1 VSGGPIGH
9 LVGGGNLRIPA
20 GRRQDDDLSIGI
32 STGISIGTSIA
43 PVQHRSAQGSTVMYG
58 HLYQE
63 LARQRHRE
71 AYLQARRARLARA
84 ARAGRRAR
92 RAVEIAARAGERTAR

>member
-1 VSGGPIGH
+1 MSGGPIGH
-9 LVGGGNLRIPA
+9 LIAGGSLEVPADPLRDAYENRSTEPA
-20 GRRQDDDLSIGI
+20 EGRSF
-32 STGISIGTSIA
+32 
-43 PVQHRSAQGSTVMYG
+43 QGSTAMYG
-58 HLYQE
+58 HLHQE

-92 RAVEIAARAGERTAR
+92 RALEVAVRAGERAR